1 MSTTPGY
8 QIPGRTATEQFPD
21 SGYWNQQYS
30 SEPYYLE
37 GDTYDDYAAAYETG
51 YSARRRDPA
60 AEFAAA
66 EDALR
71 KEWEGR
77 KGTSRLDWNRARLA
91 IQRAWERGTDPHGM

>member
-8 QIPGRTATEQFPD
+8 QIPGRTPTEQFPD
-21 SGYWNQQYS
+21 SGYWNQQYR
-30 SEPYYLE
+30 SEPYYVE
-37 GDTYDDYAAAYETG
+37 GDTYEDYAAAYETG
-51 YSARRRDPA
+51 YSGRRRDPA

-71 KEWEGR
+71 REWEDR
-77 KGTSRLDWNRARLA
+77 KGSSRLDWTRARLA